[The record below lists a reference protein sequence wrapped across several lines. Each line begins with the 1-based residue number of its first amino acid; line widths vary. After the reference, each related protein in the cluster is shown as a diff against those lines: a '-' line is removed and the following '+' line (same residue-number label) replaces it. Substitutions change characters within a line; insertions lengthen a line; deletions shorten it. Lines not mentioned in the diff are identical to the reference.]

1 MKHSNYLLA
10 FIATFTMLA
19 EAKDIYETKGKEG
32 SVEFTDQPSSNA
44 KVIEIQ
50 APNIA
55 DGVDIPEPTQNK
67 PEIKPTEPDQPSK
80 PEVIYRGIADDDHIN
95 PKRARLEERI
105 EERRDEHQEPRER
118 QKKAT
123 AHPAAKGR

>member
-32 SVEFTDQPSSNA
+32 SVKFTDQPSPNA

-50 APNIA
+50 KPNLA
-55 DGVDIPEPTQNK
+55 DGVDIPEPAQNK
-67 PEIKPTEPDQPSK
+67 PEIKPIEPDQPDQ
-80 PEVIYRGIADDDHIN
+80 PQVIYRGIADDDLIN

-105 EERRDEHQEPRER
+105 EERRDDHQEPRER
-118 QKKAT
+118 QKKA
-123 AHPAAKGR
+123 AGHPAARGR